1 MSLENILALAALLT
15 SYITCHYARP
25 LCSFFSLM
33 DLPNA
38 RKLHTVPTPLAGGI
52 VLALA
57 GIPASLAFILLS
69 SDIDTWTITQVRYL
83 TALLAMALLGIID
96 DRHAL
101 SPRSRLV
108 FSFLIF
114 ILLAAIDPTF
124 RLRTLDFYFMD
135 FQLGLISVPIAVV
148 FTAFCCVALM
158 NAVNMADG
166 KNGLVIGMSIGWLL
180 LLLLRTDPAISP
192 LIKIVI
198 AVLIPLLIFNLRGKL
213 FLGDGG
219 AYGVATSIALLT
231 IITYNMPGPF
241 MGHKIAAEEIML
253 LFFVPTFDA
262 ARLII
267 TRMAQRK
274 SPMAPDRNH
283 LHHILLDRFGWP
295 GGLVIYLALA
305 ILPATLLIL
314 YNSQSAT

>member
-1 MSLENILALAALLT
+1 MSLENILALMALVA
-15 SYITCHYARP
+15 SFITCHYARP
-25 LCSFFSLM
+25 LCSSLSLM

-38 RKLHTVPTPLAGGI
+38 RKLHAVPTPLAGGI

-57 GIPASLAFILLS
+57 GIPASLAFIFLS
-69 SDIDTWTITQVRYL
+69 SDIDTWTITQIRYL

-101 SPRSRLV
+101 SPRSRLL

-114 ILLAAIDPTF
+114 ILLATIDPTF
-124 RLRTLDFYFMD
+124 RLRTLDFYYLD
-135 FQLGLISVPIAVV
+135 FQLGLVNVPIAVI
-148 FTAFCCVALM
+148 FTAFCCVALI

-166 KNGLVIGMSIGWLL
+166 KNGLVIGMSIGWLC

-192 LIKIVI
+192 LIKIII
-198 AVLIPLLIFNLRGKL
+198 AILIPLLIFNLRGKL

-219 AYGVATSIALLT
+219 AYGLATSIALLT

-241 MGHKIAAEEIML
+241 MRHKIAAEEIMA

-274 SPMAPDRNH
+274 SPMAADRNH

-295 GGLVIYLALA
+295 GGLFIYWILA
-305 ILPATLLIL
+305 IVPAALLIL
-314 YNSQSAT
+314 YNSHNGS